1 MGGIP
6 PVIPLYYRAQVKNTQ
21 SISRCTFK
29 EAFVIVSTRCFILK
43 FEHLKSLYGTNE
55 DFGELYSVCLKNPKG
70 EFLVQNE
77 YLFKGTRLCV
87 PRCGTCEL
95 VIREVH
101 GGSLAGH
108 YGENK
113 TLAMLR
119 EHYFGPGM
127 SKEVQDCLKRCA
139 TCQVAKSHSLPQG
152 LYTPLSVLSLPWV
165 DVSMN
170 FILSLS
176 KTQRNKD
183 SIFVVE
189 DKF

>member
-1 MGGIP
+1 M
-6 PVIPLYYRAQVKNTQ
+6 
-21 SISRCTFK
+21 
-29 EAFVIVSTRCFILK
+29 E
-43 FEHLKSLYGTNE
+43 
-55 DFGELYSVCLKNPKG
+55 
-70 EFLVQNE
+70 
-77 YLFKGTRLCV
+77 
-87 PRCGTCEL
+87 
-95 VIREVH
+95 
-101 GGSLAGH
+101 GSLAGH

-152 LYTPLSVLSLPWV
+152 LYTPLLVPSLPWV

-170 FILSLS
+170 FILGLP

-183 SIFVVE
+183 SIFVVVYRFSKMTHFIACNKTN
-189 DKF
+189 DATYIVGV